1 VADEKIRYVLDVD
14 DKGTPKIVK
23 FGTASEKSGK
33 QAEKSFDK
41 ASKSVKEFGQ
51 ELPVVGRAMSALA
64 TPAAAVGAAIAAV
77 GIGMGA
83 SVKKSIDFADNIAKM
98 SARLGVS
105 TEQMSSFAHIADLSG
120 VDIESVA
127 TAMGKLGAKLSDG
140 DKELAKY
147 KLTATSVDGA
157 LYQIADRIK
166 ATEDPMLRL
175 KIATDAFGKSGQN
188 MIPMLVQGGDALRE
202 MSSHAPVVSA
212 EMGKLSEKF
221 NDTWTDIGGSLRSVS
236 MDIAT
241 IFLPALQSAADVAK
255 DIASSIRSASSAIR
269 DKGIVSAVTSSG
281 DEARA
286 RNALDAS
293 EKKLAWLQKNGGTD
307 REIATARENVVS
319 WSQILQGQRVGS
331 SAGPGGMGGYRGE
344 DIVPGGKDVIGAG
357 ATTKAGAARTF
368 AESYQFGSA
377 RADYMG
383 SLGLNPYAGGA
394 MSSMSVD
401 GSRNYAGGE
410 SVDLGPDYYAGLP
423 LSDKATASVIAKEK
437 EAEKVEAETLQKRI
451 DAQQAQYKAFA
462 DSVRGDLQS
471 GFGTAFQDIWR
482 NGRDVFS
489 SLYDAFSEQ
498 FTNRAIS
505 SLATVFSNL
514 IIPGGGGGGIL
525 GLLGFASGGNPPAGV
540 PSVVGER
547 RAEMLIPQGPSR
559 VSPTSGAG
567 MVVNITVS
575 NPAEARSTVR
585 QLQKDGRTRSRGIR

>member
-1 VADEKIRYVLDVD
+1 MADEKIRYVLDVD

-33 QAEKSFDK
+33 QAEKAFDK
-41 ASKSVKEFGQ
+41 AGKSVKEFGA
-51 ELPVVGRAMSALA
+51 EIPVVSRAMSAIDS
-64 TPAAAVGAAIAAV
+64 PAAAAGAALAAV
-77 GIGMGA
+77 GVGMGVA
-83 SVKKSIDFADNIAKM
+83 VKRSIDFADNINDL
-98 SARLGVS
+98 SLRLGVS
-105 TEQMSSFAHIADLSG
+105 TERLSVLSLYAEQSG
-120 VDIESVA
+120 TDIESVA
-127 TAMGKLGAKLSDG
+127 SAMGKLGAKLSEG
-140 DKELAKY
+140 DKALSKY
-147 KLTATSVDGA
+147 KITATSVDGA

-175 KIATDAFGKSGQN
+175 KIATDVFGKSGQQ
-188 MIPMLVQGGDALRE
+188 MLPMLVEGGDALRA
-202 MSSHAPVVSA
+202 MADSAPIVSTEFARMADNFNDRMA
-212 EMGKLSEKF
+212 EMKGRFTQIGLGIAENVLPWLDKWLEGAERIRKAMGMLSPSEAKAEARQKVF
-221 NDTWTDIGGSLRSVS
+221 DEYYDVMTKDQAARSSLGLGSRQGQQYTIGGKTLAQSLAAV
-236 MDIAT
+236 DAQYAT
-241 IFLPALQSAADVAK
+241 SEQSPASAL
-255 DIASSIRSASSAIR
+255 
-269 DKGIVSAVTSSG
+269 G
-281 DEARA
+281 
-286 RNALDAS
+286 
-293 EKKLAWLQKNGGTD
+293 
-307 REIATARENVVS
+307 
-319 WSQILQGQRVGS
+319 
-331 SAGPGGMGGYRGE
+331 
-344 DIVPGGKDVIGAG
+344 VIGAG
-357 ATTKAGAARTF
+357 ATTKAATARTF

-410 SVDLGPDYYAGLP
+410 SVDLADGYFAGLP
-423 LSDKATASVIAKEK
+423 TTPKAQAAVFEQYKKMEEK
-437 EAEKVEAETLQKRI
+437 EIEATQKRL

-489 SLYDAFSEQ
+489 SLYDSFSEQ

-559 VSPTSGAG
+559 VAPTSGG
-567 MVVNITVS
+567 GLVVNITVS

>member
-1 VADEKIRYVLDVD
+1 MADEKIRYVLDVD

-33 QAEKSFDK
+33 QAATAFDK
-41 ASKSVKEFGQ
+41 AGKSVKEFGA
-51 ELPVVGRAMSALA
+51 EIPVVSRAMSAMA
-64 TPAAAVGAAIAAV
+64 SPAAAAGAALAAV
-77 GIGMGA
+77 GVGMGVA
-83 SVKKSIDFADNIAKM
+83 VKRSIDFADNINDL
-98 SARLGVS
+98 SLRLGVS
-105 TEQMSSFAHIADLSG
+105 TERLSVLSLYAEQSG
-120 VDIESVA
+120 TDIESVA
-127 TAMGKLGAKLSDG
+127 SAMGKLGAKLSDG
-140 DKELAKY
+140 DKALSKY
-147 KLTATSVDGA
+147 KITATSVDGA

-175 KIATDAFGKSGQN
+175 KIATDAFGKSGQQ
-188 MIPMLVQGGDALRE
+188 MLPMLVEGGDALRE
-202 MSSHAPVVSA
+202 MADTAPIVST
-212 EMGKLSEKF
+212 EMARMADSF
-221 NDTWTDIGGSLRSVS
+221 NDKMAAMKGRFTQVGLG
-236 MDIAT
+236 IA
-241 IFLPALQSAADVAK
+241 
-255 DIASSIRSASSAIR
+255 
-269 DKGIVSAVTSSG
+269 
-281 DEARA
+281 
-286 RNALDAS
+286 
-293 EKKLAWLQKNGGTD
+293 
-307 REIATARENVVS
+307 ENVLPWLDKWLEGAERIAKAMGMVS
-319 WSQILQGQRVGS
+319 ESESRSKDRAAIIEEFGQAQNNVRTKSNDGQTRVRGKTLREALAAFDSTRPVSVAAPS
-331 SAGPGGMGGYRGE
+331 SMVGT
-344 DIVPGGKDVIGAG
+344 IGAG
-357 ATTKAGAARTF
+357 ATTKAATARTF

-383 SLGLNPYAGGA
+383 SLGLNPYEGGA

-401 GSRNYAGGE
+401 GSRSYAGGE
-410 SVDLGPDYYAGLP
+410 SVELGDEYYAGLP
-423 LSDKATASVIAKEK
+423 ISDKATASVIAAEK
-437 EAEKVEAETLQKRI
+437 EAEKVEAETLQKRL

-489 SLYDAFSEQ
+489 SLYDSFSEQ

-559 VSPTSGAG
+559 VAPTSGGG

-585 QLQKDGRTRSRGIR
+585 QLQKGGRTRSRGIR

>member
-23 FGTASEKSGK
+23 FGVASEKSGK
-33 QAEKSFDK
+33 KAEKAFAG
-41 ASKSVKEFGQ
+41 ASKRVKEFGA
-51 ELPVVGRAMSALA
+51 EIPVVSRAMSAM
-64 TPAAAVGAAIAAV
+64 TSPAAAAGAALAAV
-77 GIGMGA
+77 GVGMGVA
-83 SVKKSIDFADNIAKM
+83 VKKSIDFADNINDL
-98 SARLGVS
+98 SLRLGVS
-105 TEQMSSFAHIADLSG
+105 TERLSVLSLYAEQSG
-120 VDIESVA
+120 TDIESVA
-127 TAMGKLGAKLSDG
+127 SAMGKLGAKLSDG
-140 DKELAKY
+140 DKALSKY
-147 KLTATSVDGA
+147 KITATSVDGA

-175 KIATDAFGKSGQN
+175 KIATDAFGKSGQQ
-188 MIPMLVQGGDALRE
+188 MLPMLVEGGDALRAMADSAPIVSTE
-202 MSSHAPVVSA
+202 FARASDQLNDTFAEIKGGIVSLGLEVASSLIPYLQKAADLTKGVVSA
-212 EMGKLSEKF
+212 IRKS
-221 NDTWTDIGGSLRSVS
+221 GG
-236 MDIAT
+236 D
-241 IFLPALQSAADVAK
+241 D
-255 DIASSIRSASSAIR
+255 
-269 DKGIVSAVTSSG
+269 G
-281 DEARA
+281 RA

-293 EKKLAWLQKNGGTD
+293 EKKLAWLEKNGGTD
-307 REIATARENVVS
+307 REIAAARENVVS
-319 WSQILQGQRVGS
+319 WSQILQGQRIGA

-344 DIVPGGKDVIGAG
+344 DIVTGGNGVIGAG
-357 ATTKAGAARTF
+357 ATTKAATARTF
-368 AESYQFGSA
+368 SESYQFGSA

-410 SVDLGPDYYAGLP
+410 SVELGDEYYAGLP
-423 LSDKATASVIAKEK
+423 LSDKATANVLAKEK
-437 EAEKVEAETLQKRI
+437 EAEKVEAETLQKRL
-451 DAQQAQYKAFA
+451 DGQQAQYKAFA

-489 SLYDAFSEQ
+489 SLYDSFSEQ

-525 GLLGFASGGNPPAGV
+525 GLLGFASGGNPPSGV

-559 VSPTSGAG
+559 VAPTSGGG

-585 QLQKDGRTRSRGIR
+585 QLQKGGRTRSRGIR